1 MATHYMC
8 SSLQHVLSS
17 VSKALLK
24 SSHSHYSYKPL
35 GQTFDWYKSKHL
47 HWLGWSSANL
57 WNLRFCV
64 HVLLLVYFFSSALCI
79 KKIGERRGN
88 SKCCCS
94 IHSWFVPFSKC
105 KHTRF
110 FFFRTLFLFKYIL
123 LNKTGLLMM
132 QLKVYSYRIY
142 PKKSR
147 EVKFK

>member
-24 SSHSHYSYKPL
+24 PFHSHYSYKPL

-47 HWLGWSSANL
+47 HWLGWSYANL
-57 WNLRFCV
+57 WNLGFRV
-64 HVLLLVYFFSSALCI
+64 HVLLLVHFFSSALCI
-79 KKIGERRGN
+79 KKIGECRGN

-94 IHSWFVPFSKC
+94 ICSWFVPFSKR

-110 FFFRTLFLFKYIL
+110 FFWTLFLFKYTL
-123 LNKTGLLMM
+123 LNKIGLLMM
-132 QLKVYSYRIY
+132 QLKAYSYRIY
-142 PKKSR
+142 PKEKPR
-147 EVKFK
+147 EEKFK